1 MTEILVEKPSEYRLF
16 IGRDLEVP
24 KPKVPLAIIYD
35 PKVGYLAEKLAKA
48 AGPQLLEAV
57 PGGEE
62 SKSLAVYERLLRRL
76 AQAGLPRDAEVWAVG
91 GGTITDLAGFVAA
104 GYLRGVAWRAWPTT
118 TLAMV
123 DAAIGGKTGVNLP
136 EGKNLVGAFHPPRGV
151 YADLTTLATLAT
163 DRFREGLVE
172 AFKHGLIGGDWR
184 LLEPW
189 ELHQQSVA
197 LEPYLARAA
206 AVKADVVS
214 GDYQEQGERMKLN
227 LGHTLG
233 HALEAASNHGLSHGH
248 AVAYGMLFAALL
260 GRQRGGADLT
270 EHALTLLRW
279 TEAPS
284 PPTASWPELA
294 AYIGRDKKKRSDG
307 LRWVVPYAL
316 GDLRLEEVPEDE
328 LESAFA
334 EWRELVAGYAG

>member
-1 MTEILVEKPSEYRLF
+1 LTEILVEKPTEYRLF
-16 IGRDLEVP
+16 IGRDLKVP
-24 KPKVPLAIIYD
+24 KPQAPLAIIYD
-35 PKVGYLAEKLAKA
+35 PKVAYLAKKLAKDTR
-48 AGPQLLEAV
+48 PQVMEAV

-62 SKSLAVYERLLRRL
+62 SKRLTVYERLLRLL
-76 AQAGLPRDAEVWAVG
+76 AEEGLPRDAEVWAVG

-104 GYLRGVAWRAWPTT
+104 SYLRGVAWRAWPTT

-123 DAAIGGKTGVNLP
+123 DAAIGGKTGVNIP

-151 YADLTTLATLAT
+151 YADLAALSTLAPE
-163 DRFREGLVE
+163 RFREGLVE

-189 ELHQQSVA
+189 ELHPQSA
-197 LEPYLARAA
+197 DLEPYLARAA
-206 AVKADVVS
+206 AVKANVVS
-214 GDYQEQGERMKLN
+214 GDYQEKGERMKLN

-233 HALEAASNHGLSHGH
+233 HALEAASKHGLSHGH

-260 GRQRGGADLT
+260 GRRRGGADLT
-270 EHALTLLRW
+270 EHVLTLLRW
-279 TEAPS
+279 TEAPH
-284 PPTASWPELA
+284 PPPASWHELA
-294 AYIGRDKKKRSDG
+294 AYVGRDKKKRSDG

-316 GDLRLEEVPEDE
+316 GDLRLEEVADGE

-334 EWRELVAGYAG
+334 EWRKLAAEYAG